1 MLITSQELVPHT
13 LSLWEGEKKTTT
25 TTYITDYKHSAYSP
39 KSKQK
44 IQDKLLPTA
53 PSVPKLLPSCELTHA
68 TN

>member
-1 MLITSQELVPHT
+1 MLITSQELVPHP
-13 LSLWEGEKKTTT
+13 LSLWEGEKKKK

-53 PSVPKLLPSCELTHA
+53 PSVRNLLPSCELTHA

>member
-1 MLITSQELVPHT
+1 MLITSQELVPYT
-13 LSLWEGEKKTTT
+13 LSLWEGKKKK

-44 IQDKLLPTA
+44 IQDKLLPIA
-53 PSVPKLLPSCELTHA
+53 PSVPNLLPSCELTHA